1 MFFSLGFCPFHLKYI
16 LTHHLNQVL
25 ALSCILSISFGIY
38 FVLGLYFFSFIW
50 NVFLPLAVF
59 CLFHLKC
66 ILAFGCFLSP
76 SFEMHSRLWLFFA
89 LFIWNVFWPW
99 AVFCIFHLKCI
110 LALGYGGGH
119 PVVTSALISHISGSV
134 PMLPCTPMA
143 FSFCY
148 FVFPCIPTTYANW
161 HFCISLHSTGI

>member
-66 ILAFGCFLSP
+66 ILVFGCYCP
-76 SFEMHSRLWLFFA
+76 
-89 LFIWNVFWPW
+89 
-99 AVFCIFHLKCI
+99 FHLECI
-110 LALGYGGGH
+110 LALGCILSLSFEMYSGLGLRRGTSSGH
-119 PVVTSALISHISGSV
+119 QRFDLTHQWKRSNAP
-134 PMLPCTPMA
+134 
-143 FSFCY
+143 
-148 FVFPCIPTTYANW
+148 
-161 HFCISLHSTGI
+161 LHSNGI

>member
-66 ILAFGCFLSP
+66 ILA
-76 SFEMHSRLWLFFA
+76 
-89 LFIWNVFWPW
+89 
-99 AVFCIFHLKCI
+99 
-110 LALGYGGGH
+110 LGYGGGH

-143 FSFCY
+143 FSIWY
-148 FVFPCIPTTYANW
+148 FVFPCIPTTYCSW
-161 HFCISLHSTGI
+161 YFCIFLHYNGI